1 MTMNP
6 QGSIGASPAQV
17 ENWDAINWDSVQTE
31 VRRLQ
36 MRIAKAI
43 RQKRYG
49 QAKVLQWLLTHSRS
63 AKLLAIKRVT
73 ENKGKDTPGVDGK
86 VWRTNAQ
93 KFAAVKQLRRRGY
106 QPQPL
111 RRIYIKKK
119 NGKLRPLSIPTQLD
133 RAQQALHMLA
143 LQPVAETTGDRNSYG
158 FREGRSCADAIG
170 QCFNALAKSYAP
182 VWILEGDIKSCFDE
196 ISHTWL
202 LDHIPMDKKV
212 LHQWLQA
219 GFMENQRLFPTTLGT
234 PQGGIASPVLAN
246 LTLDGLE
253 ETIRKAVK
261 VRRDKVNFVRY
272 ADDFVVTAAS
282 RELLE
287 QTVKPVIISFLQERG
302 LRLSEEKTVIT
313 HIAQGFNFLGQ
324 QVRKY
329 GKKLLIKPARS
340 SVRNVL
346 EKARERI
353 RESRGMKAE
362 VLIRKLNPV
371 LRGWAQYHRNVVSKK
386 IYHRVDFHIQK
397 MLWSWARREHQKKTN
412 GWIGRRHFSAAE
424 KAQFSE
430 WIEDREGK
438 RRVLKVYRLSD
449 TIIERHIKV
458 RGEANPYDPEDIEYF
473 KKRRCFAWRTY
484 PAGNIRAV
492 AAGKGKKTSET
503 LSDKTPD
510 CRITSAED
518 DLRETRAV

>member
-1 MTMNP
+1 M
-6 QGSIGASPAQV
+6 
-17 ENWDAINWDSVQTE
+17 
-31 VRRLQ
+31 
-36 MRIAKAI
+36 
-43 RQKRYG
+43 
-49 QAKVLQWLLTHSRS
+49 
-63 AKLLAIKRVT
+63 
-73 ENKGKDTPGVDGK
+73 
-86 VWRTNAQ
+86 WRTNAQ
-93 KFAAVKQLRRRGY
+93 KFAAVKQLRRHGY

-272 ADDFVVTAAS
+272 ADDFVVTAVS

-287 QTVKPVIISFLQERG
+287 QTVKPVITSFLQERG

-313 HIAQGFNFLGQ
+313 HIAQG
-324 QVRKY
+324 
-329 GKKLLIKPARS
+329 
-340 SVRNVL
+340 
-346 EKARERI
+346 
-353 RESRGMKAE
+353 
-362 VLIRKLNPV
+362 
-371 LRGWAQYHRNVVSKK
+371 
-386 IYHRVDFHIQK
+386 
-397 MLWSWARREHQKKTN
+397 
-412 GWIGRRHFSAAE
+412 
-424 KAQFSE
+424 
-430 WIEDREGK
+430 
-438 RRVLKVYRLSD
+438 
-449 TIIERHIKV
+449 
-458 RGEANPYDPEDIEYF
+458 
-473 KKRRCFAWRTY
+473 
-484 PAGNIRAV
+484 
-492 AAGKGKKTSET
+492 
-503 LSDKTPD
+503 
-510 CRITSAED
+510 
-518 DLRETRAV
+518 